1 MSRGRALKDGL
12 DYFSMD
18 VHLDDKFQLL
28 EAEHGLNGFAVIVK
42 LYQKIYGGYG
52 YYSQWNEE
60 VALLFARS
68 CGLGGNAVSEIVASA
83 VRRGLFDGPLLNK
96 YGILTSSGIQK
107 RYFEATE
114 RRKSIKVIEEYLLL
128 SVQSIPSN
136 VNIISINA
144 DINSENANR
153 NSQSKVKESKG
164 KESKVKESN
173 CEPDER
179 PDFNTIEAYASS
191 NLSYLSP
198 KNMEE
203 LITFTEDFPDDVIRH
218 AIDEACAYNVRTFGY
233 VRGILNAYKRNGHK
247 TLGDVLAAESAKKAQ
262 QQQPQHNGR
271 EIRWVK

>member
-128 SVQSIPSN
+128 NVPSIPSN

-144 DINSENANR
+144 DINSENANG
-153 NSQSKVKESKG
+153 NSQSKV

-179 PDFNTIEAYASS
+179 PDFNTIEVYASTHLDS
-191 NLSYLSP
+191 LSP
-198 KNMEE
+198 REMQE
-203 LITFTEDFPDDVIRH
+203 LMDFAEDIPDELIRH
-218 AIDEACAYNVRTFGY
+218 AIDVACKNGVRRFSY
-233 VRGILNAYKRNGHK
+233 VRKVLNRY
-247 TLGDVLAAESAKKAQ
+247 AESGYKTVAEAEADAARYKQSK
-262 QQQPQHNGR
+262 QPAEPPKPEKQ
-271 EIRWVK
+271 IRWVR